1 MERGLIDPGDNRAKA
16 LESEKLEVMR
26 EKMIEKTNEEEMI
39 EETNEEEMQEDE
51 GDEAAKEED
60 HTHRD

>member
-1 MERGLIDPGDNRAKA
+1 VERGLIDPGDNQPKA

-26 EKMIEKTNEEEMI
+26 EKMV
-39 EETNEEEMQEDE
+39 EETNEEEMQENED
-51 GDEAAKEED
+51 DNAAEEED

>member
-1 MERGLIDPGDNRAKA
+1 VKVEIDSGDNRPKA
-16 LESEKLEVMR
+16 LESEKLEVMG
-26 EKMIEKTNEEEMI
+26 EKMI

-51 GDEAAKEED
+51 DDEAAEEED